1 VRGRGGEMTQTLHA
15 HMNKINFL
23 KKEFASKLL
32 ELIREISK
40 FVRGKRKY
48 RNILLFYENINS

>member
-1 VRGRGGEMTQTLHA
+1 MTQTLHA